1 MTMVDVCGQCDTLF
15 VEGEEH
21 CSRCGADRS
30 EAVKREMKDLCHI
43 LTEEDPEEEEVTR
56 TVKPIFFPKW
66 GKPQWYEGEEV
77 EEGAERAED
86 IEDGGE

>member
-1 MTMVDVCGQCDTLF
+1 MCGQCDTLF

-56 TVKPIFFPKW
+56 
-66 GKPQWYEGEEV
+66 
-77 EEGAERAED
+77 
-86 IEDGGE
+86 